1 MRDIMGNYQD
11 LICEMEHLTEGE
23 RELLE
28 ILRKP

>member
-1 MRDIMGNYQD
+1 MRDIMSNHQD
-11 LICEMEHLTEGE
+11 YFWEMEYLTEGE